1 MPQRKVGVLVIFKV
15 VTTVSKNLE
24 KKYPLIILLYP
35 YNKSKLKKKRV
46 DLSIPTDLYNV
57 T

>member
-24 KKYPLIILLYP
+24 KKYPLIILYP
-35 YNKSKLKKKRV
+35 YNKSEFKKKGV